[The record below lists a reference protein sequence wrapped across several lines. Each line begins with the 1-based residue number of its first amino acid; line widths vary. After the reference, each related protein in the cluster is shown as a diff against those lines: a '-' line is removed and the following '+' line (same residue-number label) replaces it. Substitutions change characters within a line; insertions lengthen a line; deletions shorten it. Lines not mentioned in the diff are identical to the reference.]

1 MYYQNQH
8 LLNILSFSLPV
19 PSDDNELNPTKA
31 NNDKTADAY
40 GEEEAC
46 ELLSE
51 TSVEVPIVYEA
62 DGSQKSFS
70 VLHEELADESKSK
83 RSLAGKGNMAGKQ
96 QPAKKLTRYNRKGRG
111 RGGM

>member
-19 PSDDNELNPTKA
+19 PSDDNELNPT
-31 NNDKTADAY
+31 NAY

-70 VLHEELADESKSK
+70 VLHEELADDPRKPNSK